1 MPDTNPRVL
10 SFMKKFSMISLFLLL
25 LAVVSV
31 SCADPTLNDYVNEF
45 KNRLPEDMGSGLVM
59 TDVSIVDDFVQIE
72 CTSDES
78 ELKLDNPLI
87 KSILPSVAEPIKAS
101 FLDTADMKDFM
112 QACSDEGKGF
122 RMIMKG
128 AQSGESM
135 VMFEVTPDEVKAKFP
150 PRTKE

>member
-1 MPDTNPRVL
+1 
-10 SFMKKFSMISLFLLL
+10 MKKFSLISLFLLL

-59 TDVSIVDDFVQIE
+59 TDMSIVDDYVQVD

-87 KSILPSVAEPIKAS
+87 KSILPSIAEPLK
-101 FLDTADMKDFM
+101 DTFMGGSDMKDFM

-122 RMIMKG
+122 RMVVKG
-128 AQSGESM
+128 TQSGESM
-135 VMFEVTPDEVKAKFP
+135 TMFEVTPDEVKAKFP
-150 PRTKE
+150 PRTQE